1 MNQPQL
7 GKDWIVLL
15 LVLDV
20 KRQQRLRIR
29 EKKVKETTGSRWR
42 LVGRHTAV
50 DNCATSGGISGGCDR
65 PKTLPQ
71 AATSATTGD
80 LPGATSVVF
89 SSWQGEG
96 GHQGGQAVSAQ
107 DSRVGRFGQ
116 GIVVVMKTS
125 TSSLAVL
132 ALALVQ
138 VS

>member
-1 MNQPQL
+1 MPPSRAVATARKLSL
-7 GKDWIVLL
+7 G
-15 LVLDV
+15 LV
-20 KRQQRLRIR
+20 
-29 EKKVKETTGSRWR
+29 
-42 LVGRHTAV
+42 
-50 DNCATSGGISGGCDR
+50 ATS
-65 PKTLPQ
+65 
-71 AATSATTGD
+71 SATTGD

-89 SSWQGEG
+89 SSRQGEG
-96 GHQGGQAVSAQ
+96 EEHQGGQAVSSQ

>member
-1 MNQPQL
+1 M
-7 GKDWIVLL
+7 
-15 LVLDV
+15 
-20 KRQQRLRIR
+20 
-29 EKKVKETTGSRWR
+29 KETTGSEWR

-50 DNCATSGGISGGCDR
+50 DNCATISGSCDR

-71 AATSATTGD
+71 AATSSATTGD

-89 SSWQGEG
+89 SSRQGEG
-96 GHQGGQAVSAQ
+96 GHQGGQAVSSQ

-125 TSSLAVL
+125 TSSLAIL